1 MGDMKNDLL
10 EPSGDEMIKALRKEL
25 KFTRY
30 CSLFVATLLL
40 FVIVGGIYTV
50 NKITPALIAVE
61 KMQPAIAK
69 IEQLDIEVLNEK
81 IEQLDIEGLNA
92 IVEDL
97 DVEALS
103 EVLRNINEATAYIKE
118 IGEGFSNFSDSV
130 TDSFNDLFKIGE
142 KDKAGA

>member
-1 MGDMKNDLL
+1 MGDMKNELL
-10 EPSGDEMIKALRKEL
+10 ESSQDEMMKALRKEL
-25 KFTRY
+25 KFTRV
-30 CSLFVATLLL
+30 CSLLVATLLV
-40 FVIVGGIYTV
+40 FVIVGGFYVV
-50 NKITPALIAVE
+50 NKITPALAAIE

-81 IEQLDIEGLNA
+81 IEQLDIEGLNK

-103 EVLRNINEATAYIKE
+103 EVLRNINEATAYIEE
-118 IGEGFSNFSDSV
+118 IGKGFSDFSESV

-142 KDKAGA
+142 KNRNGV